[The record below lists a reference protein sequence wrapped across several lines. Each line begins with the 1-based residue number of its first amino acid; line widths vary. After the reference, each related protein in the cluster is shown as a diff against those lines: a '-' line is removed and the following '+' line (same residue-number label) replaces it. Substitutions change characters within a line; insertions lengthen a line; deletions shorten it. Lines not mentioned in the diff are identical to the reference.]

1 MESHFFTT
9 ICRMRFIALS
19 VRLLLSA
26 VLFVFSVLLSTNNS
40 WADEGGVSFWLPGLY
55 GSLAAVPGQPGF
67 SFATFNYYTSVSA
80 GADVAR
86 AREIQIGRFNPT
98 LSANLDANLDSRVAL
113 QWLQPGYT
121 LATPVI
127 GRQA

>member
-1 MESHFFTT
+1 MELGSRASYAFTA
-9 ICRMRFIALS
+9 ICRMRVIASS
-19 VRLLLSA
+19 VRLLFSA
-26 VLFVFSVLLSTNNS
+26 FLFVISVLLSTNDS

-80 GADVAR
+80 SADVAR

-98 LSANLDANLDSRVAL
+98 LSVNLNANVDATLDLH
-113 QWLQPGYT
+113 WLQPGYT
-121 LATPVI
+121 F
-127 GRQA
+127 

>member
-1 MESHFFTT
+1 MEPGISALHVFTRSS
-9 ICRMRFIALS
+9 RMLFI
-19 VRLLLSA
+19 VRLFFSA
-26 VLFVFSVLLSTNNS
+26 FLFVVSVLLSTNNS

-80 GADVAR
+80 GADVSR

-98 LSANLDANLDSRVAL
+98 LSVNLNANVDA
-113 QWLQPGYT
+113 
-121 LATPVI
+121 
-127 GRQA
+127 